1 MFERFSFG
9 FIGIHTKGNLYYKY
23 GDTFGF
29 IQNFMFRMFCSNIML
44 CWGLQHTSS
53 PLPVILIFFCIF
65 SFTVFWKFNQPTK
78 NCAFINQ
85 KINLFLRSIHVS
97 GNIFFE
103 TKYGYIILVYALHT
117 CSSLALLLVR
127 SIQVRRVGTYL
138 TMMTFSNASIFW
150 YAPKPNLQLWMP
162 LEHRPDHR
170 KEEIKICDTKTITA
184 TKVNAMEFVNVP
196 SKAHPSKVAAT
207 SLWNFIFKLA
217 HSTLDV

>member
-1 MFERFSFG
+1 MVLLNSSEIQEKINIIIVWHLFFRLRGFEKSEIECWLVDGEKNQYKWMFERFSFG

-78 NCAFINQ
+78 NCAFLNQ

-103 TKYGYIILVYALHT
+103 TK
-117 CSSLALLLVR
+117 
-127 SIQVRRVGTYL
+127 
-138 TMMTFSNASIFW
+138 
-150 YAPKPNLQLWMP
+150 
-162 LEHRPDHR
+162 
-170 KEEIKICDTKTITA
+170 
-184 TKVNAMEFVNVP
+184 
-196 SKAHPSKVAAT
+196 
-207 SLWNFIFKLA
+207 
-217 HSTLDV
+217 